1 MLHSVLGRFYFITV
15 KAPLKELYQHILG
28 MARITLCE
36 ENLTSHVCKIKSH
49 SVAKR
54 HKGSFTRPA
63 KPCVAAVRCVK
74 IRNNPNFRR
83 TALRRFIDYLG

>member
-1 MLHSVLGRFYFITV
+1 MLHSVLGRFYFIAV

-36 ENLTSHVCKIKSH
+36 ENLTSHVGKIKSH

-54 HKGSFTRPA
+54 HLGMLKLRCGAFHATVFVLLQGLGSIF
-63 KPCVAAVRCVK
+63 C
-74 IRNNPNFRR
+74 
-83 TALRRFIDYLG
+83 

>member
-1 MLHSVLGRFYFITV
+1 MTV

-36 ENLTSHVCKIKSH
+36 ENLLSHVGKIKSH

-54 HKGSFTRPA
+54 HLGMLKLRCGAFHAPCSICLTTRSRVHFLLIGGT
-63 KPCVAAVRCVK
+63 KE
-74 IRNNPNFRR
+74 
-83 TALRRFIDYLG
+83 